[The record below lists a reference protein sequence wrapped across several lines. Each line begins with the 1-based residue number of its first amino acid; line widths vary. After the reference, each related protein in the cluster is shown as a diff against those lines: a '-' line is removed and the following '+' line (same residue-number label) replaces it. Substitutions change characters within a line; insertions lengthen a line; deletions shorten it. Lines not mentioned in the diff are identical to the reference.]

1 MRGPKKEV
9 TPLMS
14 NDIYQTQLWQQQ
26 VAGFSV
32 PQFKRNMWQ
41 VHVSH
46 THTDTHTNTHR
57 VPDSHIFK
65 TRKDCGW
72 NNKLRI
78 FCFHLLNARSS

>member
-46 THTDTHTNTHR
+46 THTQTHTPTPTGCQTLIYSKHE
-57 VPDSHIFK
+57 
-65 TRKDCGW
+65 
-72 NNKLRI
+72 RI
-78 FCFHLLNARSS
+78 VGGITN